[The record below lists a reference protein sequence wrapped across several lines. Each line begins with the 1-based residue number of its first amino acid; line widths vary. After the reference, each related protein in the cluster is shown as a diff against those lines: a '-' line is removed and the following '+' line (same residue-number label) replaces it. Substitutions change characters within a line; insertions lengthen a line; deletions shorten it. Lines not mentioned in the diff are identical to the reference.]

1 MRAPPRGR
9 LVTQSPPQLGTGG
22 ATSVPSGEGWSLTH
36 RWLWCHSPNTS
47 GSRKRPLVLLVTAH
61 GPVLE
66 QPGEAGAA
74 TRAGSGQGCDRV
86 RPPPA
91 SGSQQGLVG
100 VGTSLSAPEG
110 PRWREQRPLDL
121 QGTPPHPPHVKSL
134 AFSALPLSNGLVFH
148 CLPLRS
154 LN

>member
-66 QPGEAGAA
+66 QAGAA
-74 TRAGSGQGCDRV
+74 TRAGSGQGCYRV

-91 SGSQQGLVG
+91 SGSQQGLVR

-121 QGTPPHPPHVKSL
+121 QGTPPAREVTHV
-134 AFSALPLSNGLVFH
+134 FRIALV
-148 CLPLRS
+148 
-154 LN
+154 